1 MVVPLLPNGVSSVTR
16 KPKFGLMEPVTLSK
30 VGCAVLKSAGL
41 AVVTSAGVGDISV
54 LVYSLESFL
63 IVEV

>member
-1 MVVPLLPNGVSSVTR
+1 M
-16 KPKFGLMEPVTLSK
+16 
-30 VGCAVLKSAGL
+30 LKSAGL